1 VGLKVVGGAKPA
13 GLPDLGPGVEIKITN
28 AALEGKGKAEL
39 FVHRG
44 EEKYLACVLEESKGI
59 FQTHLE
65 YVFSNEDPVPVT
77 FSVRGPKDATV
88 YLTGFGFEQPEED
101 SSFDEE
107 MFEGSSDEEGSEL
120 ESSDES
126 EKEEGSVL
134 GIREIPSDE
143 EKGPK
148 HAVKAVQKKS
158 LDKIDESEDDK
169 KGQAKGAQHKQEKAP
184 TGDFKCA
191 PCQKAFPTLRALD
204 QHNLGKHK
212 PQGVQVKPEGNGAQ
226 AHKITE
232 KQDKLPETPKKIEKK
247 PQPQT
252 PQPVSQV
259 KIQPKSTPAPKVE
272 DKKRKPSASQG
283 QVSKKVKPNEAK

>member
-1 VGLKVVGGAKPA
+1 LKVVGGAKPA

-148 HAVKAVQKKS
+148 HAVKAVQKNH
-158 LDKIDESEDDK
+158 L
-169 KGQAKGAQHKQEKAP
+169 
-184 TGDFKCA
+184 T
-191 PCQKAFPTLRALD
+191 
-204 QHNLGKHK
+204 
-212 PQGVQVKPEGNGAQ
+212 
-226 AHKITE
+226 
-232 KQDKLPETPKKIEKK
+232 
-247 PQPQT
+247 
-252 PQPVSQV
+252 
-259 KIQPKSTPAPKVE
+259 KSTM
-272 DKKRKPSASQG
+272 
-283 QVSKKVKPNEAK
+283 